1 MVQLLFHVKTIEQKY
16 WSTDIAV
23 ENEKIAI
30 QVDSSDSGTDQEDEL
45 ETYDED
51 TEDDELMFMTV
62 TLKLTS
68 RLTKTR

>member
-1 MVQLLFHVKTIEQKY
+1 MVVLMSKLQKY

-23 ENEKIAI
+23 ENEIEKIVI
-30 QVDSSDSGTDQEDEL
+30 QVDSSDSGTDTEDEL

-68 RLTKTR
+68 RLTKTC